1 MFSTRLPASS
11 LVILRPVYQCD
22 IDYVLNNIDS
32 SIFANEI
39 KRYNN
44 GTAQPNLSAGDLTKF
59 LIPLPPL
66 SEQKRI
72 VEKLE
77 KLLPLCDGLK

>member
-1 MFSTRLPASS
+1 MPIKMLSKFAFYVMKSQMFLDDMFEKST
-11 LVILRPVYQCD
+11 
-22 IDYVLNNIDS
+22 
-32 SIFANEI
+32 
-39 KRYNN
+39 
-44 GTAQPNLSAGDLTKF
+44 GTATPIINRTAWEQL

-66 SEQKRI
+66 AEQKCI